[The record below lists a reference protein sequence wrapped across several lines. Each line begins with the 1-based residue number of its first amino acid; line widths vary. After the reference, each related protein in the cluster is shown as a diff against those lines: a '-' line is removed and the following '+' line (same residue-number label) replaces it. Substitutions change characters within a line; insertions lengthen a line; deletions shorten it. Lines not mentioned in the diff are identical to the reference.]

1 MGEERG
7 GWGEDEIEDSLCD
20 YVVDSNDE
28 TEVIVMPDEDEP
40 SVQAAREDSSEP
52 ERWPPFVDVAKVGS
66 SILITAT
73 CQKTTSKHLLKFS
86 GSDRRMGPSLLRW
99 VMFHLSLLFLPM
111 IRMMRKLSRR
121 APTWPLTAFLFL
133 MKVTKPGS
141 PPLNGWGLITRMVI
155 RG

>member
-66 SILITAT
+66 SI
-73 CQKTTSKHLLKFS
+73 
-86 GSDRRMGPSLLRW
+86 GRLRAIDYRN
-99 VMFHLSLLFLPM
+99 MSENN
-111 IRMMRKLSRR
+111 IQ
-121 APTWPLTAFLFL
+121 AFIEVL
-133 MKVTKPGS
+133 
-141 PPLNGWGLITRMVI
+141 GLR
-155 RG
+155 